1 MKKTCLNCDTELNG
15 ELLEGFEVHTCPNC
29 NRKYAF
35 GIENYGALMR
45 FYNEKRQH
53 QSLTN

>member
-1 MKKTCLNCDTELNG
+1 MKKTCLNCDTELTN

-53 QSLTN
+53 QKLNA